1 MSLLS
6 VCIIFAPTMTEMNY
20 LGNLLARYVVTMV
33 ASGTHSSRISRSA
46 KRIAEAYGYDLRLD
60 LSLRNLSVMLCEKGN
75 PANHYHELIAVPASP
90 ISLSNNADL
99 SRLSWEVFDKKMP
112 MADFEAKF
120 NVIIQRPRYSHVT
133 VSLMAS
139 TASFGLCFLFNG
151 TIWAMLMVFISTFIS
166 FNLRSFLTKKQV
178 NNHLNVLI
186 TALVASA
193 IASCGAFIDANAAQ
207 VAVATSVLYLVPGV
221 VFISGLIDVLE
232 GFVVIGFSRL
242 VHATLHTIM
251 LAVGLLISTK
261 LIQLF
266 LL

>member
-1 MSLLS
+1 MN
-6 VCIIFAPTMTEMNY
+6 EMNH

-46 KRIAEAYGYDLRLD
+46 KRIAQAYGYDLRLD
-60 LSLRNLSVMLCEKGN
+60 LSLRNLSIMLCEEGN
-75 PANHYHELIAVPASP
+75 PSNHYHELIAVPISP

-112 MADFEAKF
+112 IQDFEAKF
-120 NVIIQRPRYSHVT
+120 NKLVSTPRYSHLT

-139 TASFGLCFLFNG
+139 IASFGLCFLFNG
-151 TIWAMLMVFISTFIS
+151 TIWAMLMVFVSTFIS
-166 FNLRSFLTKKQV
+166 FNLRTFLTKKQV

-186 TALVASA
+186 TALVAA
-193 IASCGAFIDANAAQ
+193 LIASCGAFIDKNTAQ

-242 VHATLHTIM
+242 VHAILHTIM
-251 LAVGLLISTK
+251 LAVGLLISIN
-261 LIQLF
+261 LIHCL
-266 LL
+266 